1 MTDLLQLMPLS
12 GEMMT
17 RQFTAWLGSELPDG
31 ARIGRNPQPA
41 ELLQAFERA
50 ALDSMTVS
58 EESSG
63 KSWVIVVSDASGERL
78 RIDAKQRGKE
88 VENVLFTITGDRAV
102 LEAILAHLPPS
113 CGSYLIT
120 ADGQNPS
127 IVTSGQATG

>member
-1 MTDLLQLMPLS
+1 MMTDLLQLMPLS

-31 ARIGRNPQPA
+31 ARIGRNPQPS

-102 LEAILAHLPPS
+102 LEAILTHLRPS

-127 IVTSGQATG
+127 IVTSGQG

>member
-1 MTDLLQLMPLS
+1 MSDLLQLMPLS

-31 ARIGRNPQPA
+31 ARVGRNPQPD
-41 ELLQAFERA
+41 ELLQAFESA
-50 ALDSMTVS
+50 ALDGMTVS
-58 EESSG
+58 KEMSG
-63 KSWVIVVSDASGERL
+63 KSWVVLVRDASGERL

-88 VENVLFTITGDRAV
+88 VENVLFTITGDRAI
-102 LEAILAHLPPS
+102 LEAILAQLPPS

-127 IVTSGQATG
+127 IVTAGQA

>member
-17 RQFTAWLGSELPDG
+17 RQFTTWLGSELPDG

-41 ELLQAFERA
+41 ELLKAFERA
-50 ALDSMTVS
+50 ALDSMSVS

-88 VENVLFTITGDRAV
+88 QENVLFTINGDRAL
-102 LEAILAHLPPS
+102 LEALLAHLPSS

-127 IVTSGQATG
+127 IVTSGQA

>member
-17 RQFTAWLGSELPDG
+17 RQFTAWLGSDLPDG
-31 ARIGRNPQPA
+31 ARIGRNPQPP
-41 ELLQAFERA
+41 ELLQAFESA
-50 ALDSMTVS
+50 ALDGMTVS

-88 VENVLFTITGDRAV
+88 QENVLLTITRDRV
-102 LEAILAHLPPS
+102 NLESILA
-113 CGSYLIT
+113 
-120 ADGQNPS
+120 Q
-127 IVTSGQATG
+127 